1 MKLSFGFATL
11 ALLLAAVE
19 ASSVHNAALIQRR
32 AHARDVAHH
41 VERCDDGPDTPNVHN
56 PASSGKPAHG
66 PPPSGPSGNPASGII
81 KPSNA
86 GKCNPVGATGMLYP
100 HRVFFS

>member
-1 MKLSFGFATL
+1 
-11 ALLLAAVE
+11 
-19 ASSVHNAALIQRR
+19 
-32 AHARDVAHH
+32 
-41 VERCDDGPDTPNVHN
+41 VHN